1 MSLAM
6 HHVAFDCEKPSV
18 LADFW
23 AKALGYAKEEWG
35 DENGAIVFDPN
46 DRRVR
51 LLFLPVPEHKEV
63 KNRVHIDVE
72 TEDNTMEAEA
82 ERLVGLG
89 ATVVKQK
96 ERVTDAW
103 TAVWTI
109 MRDPEGNE
117 FCVSAKPLT
126 PQPR

>member
-6 HHVAFDCEKPSV
+6 HHVVFDCEKPSV

-23 AKALGYAKEEWG
+23 AEALSYVKEELG
-35 DENGAIVFDPN
+35 DENGAMAFNPN

-72 TEDNTMEAEA
+72 TEDNTMEAEV
-82 ERLVGLG
+82 ERLVSLG
-89 ATVVKQK
+89 ATVVEQK
-96 ERVTDAW
+96 EYVNEAW
-103 TAVWTI
+103 ASAWTI
-109 MRDPEGNE
+109 MHDPEGNE

-126 PQPR
+126 PRP